1 MRYPDIII
9 LKMNYGYN
17 TAYVNDTMVGGGQ
30 PYYNQPMIVQP
41 SPQVVVVDNNQGY
54 NNGVAAGA

>member
-1 MRYPDIII
+1 
-9 LKMNYGYN
+9 MNYGYN